1 MAICA
6 DANTDRLTKPD
17 YPVSTKRQSYSKS
30 FLALILLCFSLVG
43 APLIAAL
50 INIAFA
56 IDHLAERSSET
67 IYQAAE
73 ISHGNRVLADEALA
87 MERSLRQASILND
100 VSLLEG
106 YFHSHEKFEKIAENF
121 TQLPLRTEHQL
132 LLEKMRLTELI
143 IFREILK
150 NEDSTENLQNQ
161 IESFTNLFNAIQ
173 DFTNSGN
180 LLINQH
186 VHGLLET
193 ASQVRS
199 TVELHLL
206 AVIPFVIFL
215 AILFSILITRPI
227 KQIDEAIYN
236 LGQGEL
242 SKPINVTGPQN
253 LKQLGKRLDWMRC
266 RLLKLEKQKNQF
278 LRHVSHELK
287 TPLTAIR
294 EGADLLAEGVTGN
307 LSKKQ
312 QSIADILHNS
322 SLQLQKRIED
332 LLSYSAIQAAETAL
346 VKQPARLA
354 KLLNDTL
361 QKQNLSIMSKKLKI
375 IRDCQDLVYE
385 CDIEKMQ
392 VIFDNLLSNAIKFS
406 PPGSMI
412 AMKMNHNQEHV
423 QFDIKDSGVGI
434 HDLDKDKI
442 FEPFYQGQFVPDAH
456 VKGTGLGLSIAQEF
470 ALAHG
475 GRIFLKN
482 HKETGAYF
490 RLVLPL

>member
-1 MAICA
+1 MAVSA
-6 DANTDRLTKPD
+6 DTADILSNPE
-17 YPVSTKRQSYSKS
+17 YPVSLKRQPYSKS
-30 FLALILLCFSLVG
+30 FLVLILIGFSLVS

-56 IDHLAERSSET
+56 VDHLAESSRET

-73 ISHGNRVLADEALA
+73 ITHGNRVLADEALA

-100 VSLLEG
+100 ISLLEG
-106 YFHSHEKFEKIAENF
+106 YFHSHEKFEAVAENF
-121 TQLPLRTEHQL
+121 SQFALRTEHQL
-132 LLEKMRLTELI
+132 LLEKMRLSELI
-143 IFREILK
+143 IFTEILK
-150 NEDSTENLQNQ
+150 NEDFPDNLQTQ
-161 IESFTNLFNAIQ
+161 IKGFVNLFDAVQ
-173 DFTNSGN
+173 DFTDSGN
-180 LLINQH
+180 ILINQH
-186 VHGLLET
+186 VKEMLET
-193 ASQVRS
+193 ASEVRS
-199 TVELHLL
+199 TVELQLL
-206 AVIPFVIFL
+206 AVIPFVIFS

-242 SKPINVTGPQN
+242 SKPVKVTGPQN

-307 LSKKQ
+307 LSEKQ
-312 QSIADILHNS
+312 QSIANILHS
-322 SLQLQKRIED
+322 SSVQLQKRIED

-346 VKQPARLA
+346 VKQNVSLA
-354 KLLNDTL
+354 ELLNETL
-361 QKQNLSIMSKKLKI
+361 QNQNLSIMSKNLKI
-375 IRDCQDLVYE
+375 IRNYEDVVYE
-385 CDIEKMQ
+385 CDVEKMQ
-392 VIFDNLLSNAIKFS
+392 LIFDNLLSNAIKFS
-406 PPGSMI
+406 PPDSNVVLKI
-412 AMKMNHNQEHV
+412 SHNKECV
-423 QFDIKDSGVGI
+423 EFDIKDSGVGI

-442 FEPFYQGQFVPDAH
+442 FDPFYQGQFVPDTH

-482 HKETGAYF
+482 HKESGAFF